1 MGKFKDG
8 TVSIP
13 LSKFVE
19 FEGDGY
25 AKKLI
30 DAVTKAIE
38 SEGFAWDSCSTVTVK
53 FGKQGEIKI
62 TRYGDSAQI
71 VFTAYKKKKLNGA
84 MVAEKFFPLIL
95 KEYIV
100 QKESDN
106 SIKLIN
112 ICFPIDQGHTVF
124 ISNGVLQKSPDSG
137 EDMPMQ
143 VVFSDFRG
151 GDTFVRVM
159 APVDSNDLN
168 MLRNSATQENNV
180 TIGLGKKAKSI
191 FTKSTEELAKA
202 LKFGIVLKKD
212 SETVLPGKKK
222 KCVIKRLC
230 VHSEQ
235 FGLKDPEDKGND
247 ITGKVALTAQ
257 GAASLNRN
265 DLTMTVLDRLSVE
278 ANDGTI
284 TFKTSGDQS
293 NEKNYEIFLE
303 FLEKMLEVAGI
314 NNKSINKANAC
325 CVKSV
330 YTKTM
335 MEKLSGEVSAISLAW
350 FPPKEEVEKEKK
362 KPFAETLIGKAWHA
376 VSNTVYSFFAGLIA
390 LIKGLIMYILGIIKK
405 VLGIPFGMIDRLLGF
420 MFDEI
425 GKFCAR
431 HSNAIFL
438 AVILLSFLAAI
449 INAILHP
456 IDVGIAKGYTLY
468 ETIAIISPGLIT
480 VAILSIMNPRETLV
494 ERIGRKWHLI
504 DFMVLTAISGV
515 AVSKLGV
522 DTFVAYLF
530 YIAGGLVLIAII
542 AYAFIKNQKLVK
554 STLSTADSKLDRISD
569 WIASKKI
576 SKRIFSN
583 IAVKAVIRI
592 IGAILGIGMTI
603 ILGAIAVLVAILC
616 FFLTFGD
623 KELYREIIKMEKET
637 ILEIQHKYRTERPKI
652 SAMCEVSF
660 DITACVPT
668 MVAIVT
674 GGLHEIK
681 TIAGN
686 KIPDELTFGGF
697 IETSEK
703 LVTGKWVDRFTK
715 KATG

>member
-1 MGKFKDG
+1 MGKYKDG
-8 TVSIP
+8 IVSIP
-13 LSKFVE
+13 LNKFVE
-19 FEGDGY
+19 FKGDGY

-30 DAVTKAIE
+30 DAVTKATE
-38 SEGFAWDSCSTVTVK
+38 SEKFTWDNCGTTTVK
-53 FGKQGEIKI
+53 FGKQGEVKI
-62 TRYGDSAQI
+62 TRYSDGAQV
-71 VFTAYKKKKLNGA
+71 VFTTHKKKILNGA
-84 MVAEKFFPLIL
+84 VVAEKLFPLIL
-95 KEYIV
+95 KEYLV
-100 QKESDN
+100 QVESS

-112 ICFPIDQGHTVF
+112 VCFPIDQGHTVF

-143 VVFSDFRG
+143 VVFSDFHG

-159 APVDSNDLN
+159 SPVDSNDLSI
-168 MLRNSATQENNV
+168 LRNSAIQENNV

-191 FTKSTEELAKA
+191 FTKSTEDLAKA
-202 LKFGIVLKKD
+202 LKFEIVLKKD

-235 FGLKDPEDKGND
+235 FGLKDPKDKGND
-247 ITGKVALTAQ
+247 IVGKVAQTAQ
-257 GAASLNRN
+257 GAASLGRN
-265 DLTMTVLDRLSVE
+265 DLTMTVLERVSVE
-278 ANDGTI
+278 ANDGMI
-284 TFKTSGDQS
+284 TFKISGDQS
-293 NEKNYEIFLE
+293 DEKNHEIFLE
-303 FLEKMLEVAGI
+303 FLEKILEVAGI
-314 NNKSINKANAC
+314 NNKSMNKASAC
-325 CVKSV
+325 CVRSV
-330 YTKTM
+330 YTKSM
-335 MEKLSGEVSAISLAW
+335 MERLSGEISAISLAW
-350 FPPKEEVEKEKK
+350 FSPKEEVEEKKK
-362 KPFAETLIGKAWHA
+362 KPFAETSIGKAWHV
-376 VSNTVYSFFAGLIA
+376 VSNTVHSFFAGLIA
-390 LIKGLIMYILGIIKK
+390 LIKGLIMCILGIIKK
-405 VLGIPFGMIDRLLGF
+405 VLGIPFGIIDRLLGF
-420 MFDEI
+420 MFDVI

-504 DFMVLTAISGV
+504 DFLVLTAISGV

-522 DTFVAYLF
+522 DTFVEYLL
-530 YIAGGLVLIAII
+530 YLVVGITITAIVV
-542 AYAFIKNQKLVK
+542 YVVIKNQECIK
-554 STLSTADSKLDRISD
+554 SLLKTVDTKLDRIWN

-576 SKRIFSN
+576 LKRIFSN
-583 IAVKAVIRI
+583 IAVKAVARI
-592 IGAILGIGMTI
+592 IGAILGIGITI
-603 ILGAIAVLVAILC
+603 ILGVVAVLVAIVC

-637 ILEIQHKYRTERPKI
+637 VLEIQRKYRKERPKI

-668 MVAIVT
+668 MVAIAT

-686 KIPDELTFGGF
+686 KIPDELTFEGF
-697 IETSEK
+697 VKTSEN
-703 LVTGKWVDRFTK
+703 LVTGKWVNYFTK
-715 KATG
+715 KITG